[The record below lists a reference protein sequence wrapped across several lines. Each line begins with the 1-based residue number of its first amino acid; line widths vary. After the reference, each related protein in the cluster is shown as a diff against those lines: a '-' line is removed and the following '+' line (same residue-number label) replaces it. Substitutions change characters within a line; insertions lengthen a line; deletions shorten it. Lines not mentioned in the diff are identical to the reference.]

1 MQENTKKCNWWWD
14 GKVPYVLGC
23 LIAAA
28 VQLVSYIPAL
38 ESNDNTVHARYSL
51 RDGWNHYYQLILVFT
66 VQLDEQ
72 LKYQFPIT

>member
-1 MQENTKKCNWWWD
+1 M
-14 GKVPYVLGC
+14 LGC

-38 ESNDNTVHARYSL
+38 ESNDNTVHSRYSL
-51 RDGWNHYYQLILVFT
+51 REHSNYHYQLIIVFT
-66 VQLDEQ
+66 VKLNEQ